1 MFVSYIVTPRVN
13 PKDVKAT
20 HKFIF
25 VSKNEPCWGLQ
36 RYLSLLKRSEGQIVQ
51 LGDFE
56 SISLSIVGVEKL
68 KILLRQI
75 SKVTTLILV
84 PAS

>member
-36 RYLSLLKRSEGQIVQ
+36 RYLSLLKRFDLFTNVFRK
-51 LGDFE
+51 D
-56 SISLSIVGVEKL
+56 KL
-68 KILLRQI
+68 YN
-75 SKVTTLILV
+75 SVTSRVLV
-84 PAS
+84 SVLWVWKS